1 LRGHRA
7 RRLGARAAL
16 ALLAALLT
24 PPVAAATLP
33 RTAAVPGGVVVV
45 PLTSAAAPA
54 PRAQFGD
61 ERVMVVAHDGRWQA
75 IVGLPLT
82 LNAGPHLLI
91 VTDHAARQTWH
102 EIVVQPKEYAAQYIR
117 LKDKR
122 LVDPN
127 PTDLQRIER
136 EQRIVQS
143 AFTHWRD
150 RDAPDMRFDLPARG
164 RLSGNFGLRRF
175 FNDEP
180 RQPHSGVD
188 IAAPLGTPVS
198 APADGVVIET
208 GDYFFNGRTVFI
220 DHGQGLVSMY
230 NHLHRIRVK
239 PGTAVKR
246 GQRIGDIGASG
257 RATGPHLH
265 WAVSLNGARVDPLLF
280 VPERVLADLGTK
292 QP

>member
-1 LRGHRA
+1 MRA
-7 RRLGARAAL
+7 TVVLS
-16 ALLAALLT
+16 ALLLT
-24 PPVAAATLP
+24 LPVCADIALP
-33 RTAAVPGGVVVV
+33 RTEAVPGGVIVVTLDAV
-45 PLTSAAAPA
+45 ETPA
-54 PRAQFGD
+54 PRVHLGA
-61 ERVMVVAHDGRWQA
+61 ERVMVIGHSGKWHA

-82 LNAGPHLLI
+82 LSAGVHQLTI
-91 VTDHAARQTWH
+91 TDHTERRTTHDVA
-102 EIVVQPKEYAAQYIR
+102 VQPKEYRAQHIH

-122 LVDPN
+122 LVEPS

-136 EQRIVQS
+136 EQRILHS

-150 RDAPDMRFDLPARG
+150 SPTPDMRFDLPARG

-180 RQPHSGVD
+180 RQPHSGID
-188 IAAPLGTPVS
+188 IAAPRGTPVT

-220 DHGQGLVSMY
+220 DHGQGLISMY

-239 PGTAVKR
+239 PGFVVKR

-265 WAVSLNGARVDPLLF
+265 WSVSLNGARVNPLLF
-280 VPERVLADLGTK
+280 VQEDVSANLTPSR
-292 QP
+292 P

>member
-1 LRGHRA
+1 MRA
-7 RRLGARAAL
+7 TVVLL
-16 ALLAALLT
+16 ALLLT
-24 PPVAAATLP
+24 QPVAADITLP
-33 RTAAVPGGVVVV
+33 RTEAVPGGVIVVALDAV
-45 PLTSAAAPA
+45 ETPA
-54 PRAQFGD
+54 PRVHLGG
-61 ERVMVVAHDGRWQA
+61 ERVMVVGHNGKWQA

-82 LNAGPHLLI
+82 LSAGVHPLTI
-91 VTDHAARQTWH
+91 TDHTERQTTH
-102 EIVVQPKEYAAQYIR
+102 DIAVLPKEYRAQHIR

-122 LVDPN
+122 LVEPN

-136 EQRIVQS
+136 EQRLLHS

-150 RDAPDMRFDLPARG
+150 TPAPDMRFDLPARG

-180 RQPHSGVD
+180 RQPHSGID
-188 IAAPLGTPVS
+188 IAAPLGTPVI

-208 GDYFFNGRTVFI
+208 GNYFFNGRTVLL

-239 PGTAVKR
+239 PGLAVKR

-265 WAVSLNGARVDPLLF
+265 WTVSLNSARVDPLLF
-280 VPERVLADLGTK
+280 VPKEALTK
-292 QP
+292 PTAAKR

>member
-1 LRGHRA
+1 MRTGVAL
-7 RRLGARAAL
+7 L
-16 ALLAALLT
+16 ALLLAFPAWAEL
-24 PPVAAATLP
+24 ALP
-33 RTAAVPGGVVVV
+33 RPAAVPGGVAIV
-45 PLTSAAAPA
+45 PLDVTDAPS
-54 PRAQFGD
+54 PRVHLGAD
-61 ERVMVVAHDGRWQA
+61 RVMVVKHNGRWQA

-82 LNAGPHLLI
+82 LNPGTHQLT
-91 VTDHAARQTWH
+91 VTDGMERQTLH
-102 EIVVQPKEYAAQYIR
+102 DVVVEPKAYTTQHIR
-117 LKDKR
+117 LKNQR
-122 LVDPN
+122 LVDPS
-127 PTDLQRIER
+127 PSDLQRIER
-136 EQRIVQS
+136 ERLILNA

-150 RDAPDMRFDLPARG
+150 STAPDMRFDLPARG

-188 IAAPLGTPVS
+188 IAAPRGTPVT

-220 DHGQGLVSMY
+220 DHGQGLISMY

-239 PGTAVKR
+239 PGHAVKR

-265 WAVSLNGARVDPLLF
+265 WSVSLNGARVDPLLF
-280 VPERVLADLGTK
+280 VPEHILAKLAPAK
-292 QP
+292 P